1 MRRPLAQYGA
11 ILALLWPTAAPAGEN
26 TVGAG
31 QATPPLQV
39 LIRPR
44 PEISDDPGA
53 AEADSPPVT
62 DFRDAYVVLPDG
74 RFMSFADWTTGVV
87 AALSGNAAGSD
98 FQRRR
103 ARPAGVTGRRSVHVA
118 VLRQAQ
124 DEPL

>member
-1 MRRPLAQYGA
+1 MTRPLAQYGA
-11 ILALLWPTAAPAGEN
+11 ILALLWPATAPAGQDP
-26 TVGAG
+26 VGAG
-31 QATPPLQV
+31 QAAPPLQV
-39 LIRPR
+39 LSRPHL
-44 PEISDDPGA
+44 ETSDDPEA
-53 AEADSPPVT
+53 AEADAPPVT
-62 DFRDAYVVLPDG
+62 DFRDAYAVLPDG

-87 AALSGNAAGSD
+87 AALSGNAAPSD